1 MSEPEGSFLYYQ
13 TTMTRRA
20 KAIVVTAQEMVAKS
34 NTGPKDLGPLA
45 NQLTSDY
52 G

>member
-1 MSEPEGSFLYYQ
+1 
-13 TTMTRRA
+13 
-20 KAIVVTAQEMVAKS
+20 MVAKS

-52 G
+52 GWLASENKPAAVAAENEDLGAHIKHWV